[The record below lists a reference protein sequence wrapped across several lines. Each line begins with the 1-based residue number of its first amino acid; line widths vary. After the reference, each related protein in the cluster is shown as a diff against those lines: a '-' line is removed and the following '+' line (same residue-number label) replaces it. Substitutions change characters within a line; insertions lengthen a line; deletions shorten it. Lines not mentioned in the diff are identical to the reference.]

1 MEYHKDRFDDH
12 SLLIFKNNAL
22 MAVLPA
28 NKQGRTLYS
37 HQGLSYGGL
46 VLSKETKTTDVIEG
60 FREVLS
66 YLNSQEI
73 DMLELKKLPSIYNGA
88 PSDEI
93 DFIMYKLQASICRCD
108 MTSAIHYDNPVQIT
122 SSNRKRSLKRGL
134 QHGLRIE
141 QDQNFEGFW
150 NHILIPNLKRRH
162 DTDPTHSL
170 SEINYLTNLFPNN
183 IKQFNVYD
191 KDVIVG
197 GVTIFET
204 DQVAHAQYIS
214 ANEQRQELGTLDVLF
229 DHVINYYAK
238 SKTYFDFGVSSMNK
252 GNAVNEGLMQWKE
265 SFGARTVAHP
275 VYEIETK
282 HMDNLNAIML

>member
-93 DFIMYKLQASICRCD
+93 DFIMHIEG
-108 MTSAIHYDNPVQIT
+108 MTGRFDGPAAIHFGNVELHT
-122 SSNRKRSLKRGL
+122 LENSN
-134 QHGLRIE
+134 
-141 QDQNFEGFW
+141 NFC
-150 NHILIPNLKRRH
+150 
-162 DTDPTHSL
+162 
-170 SEINYLTNLFPNN
+170 
-183 IKQFNVYD
+183 
-191 KDVIVG
+191 
-197 GVTIFET
+197 
-204 DQVAHAQYIS
+204 VA
-214 ANEQRQELGTLDVLF
+214 NF
-229 DHVINYYAK
+229 D
-238 SKTYFDFGVSSMNK
+238 
-252 GNAVNEGLMQWKE
+252 
-265 SFGARTVAHP
+265 
-275 VYEIETK
+275 
-282 HMDNLNAIML
+282 